1 MKAVCIML
9 CCFISVLCSAQK
21 TPEELARKAFAACL
35 NKKEKVFMNL
45 YPKKEVQEAFFR
57 SVDTKKEFPKEVTKQ
72 VYPKGAEGA
81 RFGYA
86 LFPRAIKEFGI
97 NPKDIVFGKSET
109 VENDIEIRKAG
120 KKVGTVYNKII
131 SIYFTSAGKNYA
143 FVVPNAI
150 VFRGRWYL
158 SDRVVS
164 IHELDATGTII
175 D

>member
-1 MKAVCIML
+1 MKAFYIVL
-9 CCFISVLCSAQK
+9 CCFISLFCSAQK
-21 TPEELARKAFAACL
+21 TSEELARKAFSACL
-35 NKKEKVFMNL
+35 NKKEKLFINM
-45 YPKKEVQEAFFR
+45 YPKKDVQEAFFR
-57 SVDTKKEFPKEVTKQ
+57 SVDTKKQFPKEVTKQ
-72 VYPKGAEGA
+72 VYPKGVEGA

-97 NPKDIVFGKSET
+97 NPKDIVFEKTEA

-131 SIYFTSAGKNYA
+131 SLYFTSAGKKYA

-150 VFRGRWYL
+150 LFRGRWYL

-164 IHELDATGTII
+164 LHELDATGTII

>member
-1 MKAVCIML
+1 MKALYIML
-9 CCFISVLCSAQK
+9 CFFISVVCIAQK

-35 NKKEKVFMNL
+35 TKKEKVFMNL

-57 SVDTKKEFPKEVTKQ
+57 SVDAKKEFPKEVTKQ
-72 VYPKGAEGA
+72 VYPKGEEGA

-97 NPKDIVFGKSET
+97 NPKDIVFGKSEA
-109 VENDIEIRKAG
+109 VENDIEIRKSG
-120 KKVGTVYNKII
+120 KKVGVVYNKII
-131 SIYFTSAGKNYA
+131 SLYFTSAGKQYA

-164 IHELDATGTII
+164 IHPLDENGVVI

>member
-1 MKAVCIML
+1 MKATYIIL
-9 CCFISVLCSAQK
+9 CCFITLLCQAQK
-21 TPEELARKAFAACL
+21 NPDELARKAFAACL
-35 NKKEKVFMNL
+35 QKKEKVFMNL
-45 YPKKEVQEAFFR
+45 YPKKEVQAAFFK
-57 SVDTKKEFPKEVTKQ
+57 SLDTKKEFPKEVSRQ
-72 VYPKGAEGA
+72 VYPKGEEGA
-81 RFGYA
+81 RFGYE

-97 NPKDIVFGKSET
+97 NPKDIVFGKIEA
-109 VENDIEIRKAG
+109 VENDVDIRKSG

-131 SIYFTSAGKNYA
+131 SLYFTSGGKQYA

-164 IHELDATGTII
+164 LHPLDANGVVI

>member
-1 MKAVCIML
+1 MKAVYVIL
-9 CCFISVLCSAQK
+9 CCCISLFCTAQK

-35 NKKEKVFMNL
+35 TKKEKAFMSL
-45 YPKKEVQEAFFR
+45 YPKTQVQEAFFR
-57 SVDTKKEFPKEVTKQ
+57 SVDTKKQFPKEVTKQ
-72 VYPKGAEGA
+72 VYPKGIEGA
-81 RFGYA
+81 RFGYV

-97 NPKDIVFGKSET
+97 NPKDIVFGKSEA
-109 VENDIEIRKAG
+109 VENDIEIRKGG

-131 SIYFTSAGKNYA
+131 SVYFTSAGKNYA

-150 VFRGRWYL
+150 VYRGRWYL

-164 IHELDATGTII
+164 IHQLDASGTII